1 MEKIIGVTLLL
12 AAGIIYVFPVSAAD
26 KVTRIHNFDLDD
38 IKEIEIN
45 NSVGSIDLRL
55 VDGDEIR
62 VEIDIESDDDGFFRR
77 SKDVDDIDLE
87 YRVRG
92 DKLILTIDEEDIKAD
107 WYIELPAVSEIDIDM
122 GVGEIV
128 VEIGAS
134 RLDIDLG
141 VGKID
146 VIAPLASTGE
156 INVSAGVG
164 EASIRGANDVDHS
177 RSFVSAESEGR
188 GEGELS
194 IEAEVG
200 VGDVTV
206 TLH

>member
-1 MEKIIGVTLLL
+1 MKKIMGVTLLL
-12 AAGIIYVFPVSAAD
+12 AVGIMTVFPVNAAE
-26 KVTRIHNFDLDD
+26 KVTRIHSFDLAD

-55 VDGDEIR
+55 VEGDELRI
-62 VEIDIESDDDGFFRR
+62 EIDIESDDDRFFRR
-77 SKDVDDIDLE
+77 NKDVDDVDLE
-87 YRVRG
+87 YRIRG
-92 DKLILTIDEEDIKAD
+92 EKLILTIDEEDIKAD

-122 GVGEIV
+122 GVGEIA

-134 RLDIDLG
+134 ILNIDLG
-141 VGKID
+141 VGEIE
-146 VIAPLASTGE
+146 VLAPLASAGE

-164 EASIRGANDVDHS
+164 EANIRGVDSVEHS

-194 IEAEVG
+194 IDAEVG
-200 VGDVTV
+200 VGEVTV